1 MLCTVK
7 MVTMI
12 EATIKR
18 LKSAWCATLA
28 KKLIPFE
35 CDKLWWDWG
44 DVDQMDGCLLAQWER
59 KKATTFESGNQTTH
73 STHQHT
79 DNGTHH
85 QSQNCTMAYDDY
97 LCTPSPLAS
106 NDFSIKTNL
115 EGRGG
120 GVGHGKWH
128 GHWRPCGKKPAERP
142 TSLNTKVRGT
152 ASATIDCVIVVDGR
166 FRSGNIPI
174 KPITIRFVSEQSK
187 VVKSISY
194 VSQWNPNR
202 RDN

>member
-1 MLCTVK
+1 MS
-7 MVTMI
+7 
-12 EATIKR
+12 IKWM
-18 LKSAWCATLA
+18 A
-28 KKLIPFE
+28 
-35 CDKLWWDWG
+35 
-44 DVDQMDGCLLAQWER
+44 VCLHSEKER
-59 KKATTFESGNQTTH
+59 KPQHLNLAIRQHTTH